1 MFFINKKEIRD
12 LNYNKHLSE
21 TGFLETLDFNTR
33 FKISIEAPT
42 GCGKSYYLLDYLK
55 RNNIPFLYATDTLFL
70 MEGLS
75 SRHEI
80 PYYCAADRSKEEE
93 RQLITVYQ
101 HIPKFIRKGMTLII
115 DEAHSLVTDYSWRR
129 ETVENTL
136 TAMTGY
142 DRVILLSG
150 TPLLSND
157 SAYNGI
163 EQVRAIPNEVSKRKL
178 WVT

>member
-1 MFFINKKEIRD
+1 MFFVNKKEIRD

-21 TGFLETLDFNTR
+21 TGFLETLDFNAR

-80 PYYCAADRSKEEE
+80 PYYCAADRSKEE
-93 RQLITVYQ
+93 
-101 HIPKFIRKGMTLII
+101 
-115 DEAHSLVTDYSWRR
+115 
-129 ETVENTL
+129 
-136 TAMTGY
+136 
-142 DRVILLSG
+142 
-150 TPLLSND
+150 
-157 SAYNGI
+157 
-163 EQVRAIPNEVSKRKL
+163 
-178 WVT
+178 

>member
-1 MFFINKKEIRD
+1 
-12 LNYNKHLSE
+12 
-21 TGFLETLDFNTR
+21 
-33 FKISIEAPT
+33 
-42 GCGKSYYLLDYLK
+42 
-55 RNNIPFLYATDTLFL
+55 
-70 MEGLS
+70 
-75 SRHEI
+75 
-80 PYYCAADRSKEEE
+80 
-93 RQLITVYQ
+93 
-101 HIPKFIRKGMTLII
+101 MTLII
-115 DEAHSLVTDYSWRR
+115 DESHSLVTDYSWRR

-178 WVT
+178 WVTR